1 MNRLHLLVLRELLL
15 SDTTTTFGLAENHRL
30 ILGFRVY
37 LRFLLQLLHR
47 LSIDGKVVVT
57 LLNQRW
63 VGGFVDHHHR
73 FLLGDEVLLEKE
85 FLIEGLVLLDQIVEP
100 AALGSLS
107 RQRWLIFNGRVAL
120 LLSMVI
126 IVKDGGSHTVVV
138 LVAVFV
144 SISPPTVMG
153 V

>member
-1 MNRLHLLVLRELLL
+1 M
-15 SDTTTTFGLAENHRL
+15 
-30 ILGFRVY
+30 
-37 LRFLLQLLHR
+37 
-47 LSIDGKVVVT
+47 VT

-144 SISPPTVMG
+144 SISPPSVMG